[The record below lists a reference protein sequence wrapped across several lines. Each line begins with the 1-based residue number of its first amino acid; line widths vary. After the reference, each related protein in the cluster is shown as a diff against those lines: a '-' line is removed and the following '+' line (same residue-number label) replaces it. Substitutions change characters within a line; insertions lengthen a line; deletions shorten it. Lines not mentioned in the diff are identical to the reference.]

1 MEYFNPGRA
10 LRARDDGI
18 KSFVS
23 SSAFAFF
30 HNADEPDNSRFERHA
45 FSFAHAR
52 AHPASTMDPGAGA
65 GVGPGAAPSASTSAP
80 ASAHDAPGMPA
91 SASSASVPSLA
102 SSASLRASL
111 DRALSRARSAIA
123 RRDDA
128 SADSDAE
135 LEAATALL
143 DEVVAE
149 SPLANLTDPERD
161 SLAAA
166 LARVCVG
173 LDGDV
178 DAALAFLR
186 VALVDALGLS
196 RERARAFE
204 ALALPAPETTEAQ
217 AERIRLAAASFDA
230 DRSGDDAVG
239 GEEDDASGARGARGA
254 RASARGRASLVAA
267 LVLFSSAAKTYDA
280 HCAAAV
286 RRLARALGVSWT
298 LIGALEDALA
308 TRLRAA
314 LDDQLSGAESESR
327 AAPADPV
334 SRSRESESDSSF
346 PSEPERSASSVTGVL
361 SSLSS
366 LGRGVFT
373 GRGAKVGA
381 AAVVGGAALFVT
393 GGLAAPAIAAS
404 LASLGAAGGVVGAV
418 AVATTSTF
426 AYFGGAAGI
435 SVVFG
440 GVGAGLTGWR
450 MARRTEGLSEF
461 AFLPVRG
468 EGRGLACFL
477 FVPGFLRDPADLFR
491 TWGAVDG
498 VYCVVVDIP
507 PAGDDANPSASANA
521 SSSLVASAR
530 ANSGASLSTS
540 RRLSG
545 ASREGSGS
553 DGGSSSLFVDA
564 VEEGSIA
571 DRAGVAEGSVV
582 VACAVDGGA
591 PTTFAAEES
600 SEDGRLKK
608 NVRGEGTPRDA
619 ANGAP
624 TRRLLAALAGLD
636 PADPARPARKTV
648 AVELWLRRNLDSRVD
663 AKRLA
668 RRRRGRRALGG
679 EDDEAEETVERVLVS
694 ARAGGDVRDAE
705 TAVETAVSTDPT
717 VPTDSRIRREA
728 VGKTPVCTSPSS
740 SPSVLGAVAGVGAG
754 ALGYGVKAA
763 STVVGL
769 AAGVSRRVVSV
780 VGLDAGSDG
789 PGLPREHREK
799 VPWPLPRG
807 EHHVIGWEHAL
818 LVDLGGAMS
827 EFIGK
832 AALTSFAATRAVS
845 YTAFH
850 ALASA
855 VAFPVALLNSA
866 SMIDSPW
873 ALVEDRARAAGEA
886 LAEALLERRQGVRP
900 VTLVGY
906 SLGAKVIAACA
917 KALIERGPNEG
928 RGLVMDVVL
937 VGAPLDTSEETW
949 APIRAVA
956 AGRVVNAWA
965 GDGDA
970 EASKGASE
978 KGKRGKT
985 SRIERRGG
993 AKGRDAG
1000 AGEECEE
1007 EETRDA
1013 ESAEGEDAGRGGR
1026 SRDWML
1032 RFVFRKNAMLLR
1044 RGLSAWSESEHA
1056 GVENIDVGDASFGH
1070 LDIPD
1075 DMAAILERVELER

>member
-1 MEYFNPGRA
+1 M
-10 LRARDDGI
+10 
-18 KSFVS
+18 
-23 SSAFAFF
+23 
-30 HNADEPDNSRFERHA
+30 
-45 FSFAHAR
+45 
-52 AHPASTMDPGAGA
+52 MDPGAGA

-91 SASSASVPSLA
+91 SASSASVPSLP

-254 RASARGRASLVAA
+254 RTSARGRASLVAA

-346 PSEPERSASSVTGVL
+346 PSEPEPSASSVTGVL

-450 MARRTEGLSEF
+450 MARRTEGLSQF

-507 PAGDDANPSASANA
+507 PAGDDANPSANANA

-679 EDDEAEETVERVLVS
+679 EDDEAEETEERVLVS
-694 ARAGGDVRDAE
+694 ARAGGDVRDAETAVETME

-807 EHHVIGWEHAL
+807 EQHVIGWEHAL

-985 SRIERRGG
+985 SRIERRGD